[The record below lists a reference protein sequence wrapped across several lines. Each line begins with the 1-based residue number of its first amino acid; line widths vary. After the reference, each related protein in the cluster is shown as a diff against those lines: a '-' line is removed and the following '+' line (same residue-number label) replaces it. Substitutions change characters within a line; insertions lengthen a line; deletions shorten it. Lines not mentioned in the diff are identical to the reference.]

1 MKKIALLVFVLLV
14 GCAQT
19 PSRVASTPH
28 EEPVATEF
36 APARAA
42 RAAEPSP
49 VVPAQAVIANAD
61 DNAVTP
67 GATTDDAAPHD
78 APADD
83 ATAHN
88 ATADR
93 DATHPAAADGTA
105 PHVAAPVSA
114 VPVPAVRGEL
124 SGARE
129 ETAAAV
135 PDAPPA
141 SLWARVIAGFRMPP
155 MENDVVRQWED
166 WYSDRPEYVDRMI
179 ERTSRFLF
187 FVVEQVEKRNMPLE
201 IALLPMIE
209 SAYNPAAYSR
219 AHASGMWQFVAA
231 TGRDYGLR
239 QSWWYDGR
247 RDVIDATEA
256 ALDYLEKLYGLF
268 GDWQLALA
276 AYNCGEGTVSRA
288 IERNQAKGL
297 PTDYESLSLPAET
310 REYVPKLVAV
320 KNIVS
325 DPARYGLKI
334 DDIENEQY
342 FDVVTLKRHMD
353 VKLAADLAEIPLQ
366 EFVLLNPGHT
376 KPVIRAGEAEQI
388 VLPKEAVEVFRR
400 NLKHHRKPL
409 VSWTAIRLRRTQS
422 VQRIAAAHGMTL
434 KELRSVNGLAA
445 QRRVAAGQPI
455 LVRLT
460 AAVANVTSTD
470 ASRPVSLPHAI
481 RVAKAKARTGSS
493 HEKRT
498 RGSRTLP
505 VANVRSST
513 RKRVQLS
520 RRGAPRASHAATK
533 REASRRR

>member
-19 PSRVASTPH
+19 PSRIASTPH
-28 EEPVATEF
+28 EEPVATAF

-42 RAAEPSP
+42 QTAEPSP

-61 DNAVTP
+61 DNAATP
-67 GATTDDAAPHD
+67 GATSDEAAPHD

-88 ATADR
+88 AAADR
-93 DATHPAAADGTA
+93 NATHPAAADGTA
-105 PHVAAPVSA
+105 THAAASA
-114 VPVPAVRGEL
+114 VPAVRGEL

-129 ETAAAV
+129 ETAAAD

-141 SLWARVIAGFRMPP
+141 SLWARVIAGFRMAP
-155 MENDVVRQWED
+155 MENDLVRQWED
-166 WYSDRPEYVDRMI
+166 WYSDRPEYVARMI
-179 ERTSRFLF
+179 ERTSRFHFL
-187 FVVEQVEKRNMPLE
+187 VVENVEKRKMPLE
-201 IALLPMIE
+201 IALIPMIE

-342 FDVVTLKRHMD
+342 FDVVTLKQHMD

-366 EFVLLNPGHT
+366 EFMLLNPGHT

-388 VLPKEAVEVFRR
+388 VLPKEAVDVFRR

-422 VQRIAAAHGMTL
+422 VRRIAAAHGMTL

-460 AAVANVTSTD
+460 AAVANATSTD

-481 RVAKAKARTGSS
+481 RVAKAKAGTRSA

-520 RRGAPRASHAATK
+520 RRGAPRASHAATE
-533 REASRRR
+533 REAPRRR